1 MTDPHDELDDLLTPR
16 PAAEPSAEF
25 RDALRRRTTWQLV
38 WMRRARR
45 VRAVVAVAAGVA
57 AVFAAGVAVGSLG
70 RKAPGFVPQ
79 PVPVAPPEVVVV
91 PVVVPVP
98 AAGPT
103 PVRPSPEAPLT
114 AGQYELRAELA
125 DDPAEVARLYRLAGD
140 RYLNDLEDYRNA
152 ARCYRLFLARA
163 GDAGLS
169 PAPGDTWLLTSL
181 KNAAFKEK
189 YDAASGSD

>member
-16 PAAEPSAEF
+16 PVAEPSAEF
-25 RDALRRRTTWQLV
+25 RDALRRRTAWQLV
-38 WMRRARR
+38 WARRARR
-45 VRAVVAVAAGVA
+45 IRVLVAAAVIFACGLVVGSALKPAPAPPPPDLLFRAV
-57 AVFAAGVAVGSLG
+57 
-70 RKAPGFVPQ
+70 Q
-79 PVPVAPPEVVVV
+79 PEVVVV

-98 AAGPT
+98 ASEPR
-103 PVRPSPEAPLT
+103 PVRSSPEAPVT

-125 DDPAEVARLYRLAGD
+125 DDPAEAARLYRLAGD

-189 YDAASGSD
+189 YDAAVRSD